1 MLLHKEKAPTID
13 YKANWP
19 AHYYDIPDIDTR
31 EKLLL
36 EMVEEYGDADD
47 QRRLAILRKRYPVV
61 AQKNAPRKDAF
72 VAAWMNLLIDGRL
85 GTNFLNRK
93 KRERDIRQYFTALGI
108 LNDTP
113 DAILLEEWRQFARLW
128 IETCVGD
135 RTYDS
140 TAFGLFHLSD
150 ERLGKKIAS
159 EIHEVTG
166 LIPARFG
173 LREEVRCFREV
184 MKDTYISMVDEGARY
199 WSEVTGE
206 PLS

>member
-1 MLLHKEKAPTID
+1 MLLHKEKAPVID
-13 YKANWP
+13 YKENWP
-19 AHYYDIPDIDTR
+19 AHYYDITDIDTR

-36 EMVEEYGDADD
+36 EMVEAKGDVDD
-47 QRRLAILRKRYPVV
+47 QRRLDILRKRYP
-61 AQKNAPRKDAF
+61 ATSQKNAPRKDAF

-85 GTNFLNRK
+85 GMNFLNRK
-93 KRERDIRQYFTALGI
+93 KRERDIRQYFTSLCI
-108 LNDTP
+108 LSDTV
-113 DAILLEEWRQFARLW
+113 DEVLLEEWRQFARLW

-166 LIPARFG
+166 IIPARFG
-173 LREEVRCFREV
+173 LREELRTFRSV
-184 MKDTYISMVDEGARY
+184 MKETYIAMVDDGARY

-206 PLS
+206 PLH